1 MKILDCTLRD
11 GGYYNNW
18 DFDSD
23 LVETYLNAMRQA
35 SIDVIEIGFRSPPKQ
50 SFVGPFVYS
59 LDDYLETLPLPKNI
73 LIGVMINAKEYL
85 NSPEDPVEL
94 INKLFQS
101 AEKSPVGL
109 VRIAI
114 NFEQALEGEVL
125 AGRLK
130 ELGYRVGL
138 NMMQSHG
145 KEQYQYQQTA
155 KNIAEWG
162 SVDVL
167 YFADSLGN
175 MDPVQIRSICK
186 ALSSTWKGS
195 LGIHTHN
202 NKGMALIN
210 SLTAVEEGITWCD
223 STIMGMGRGAG
234 NVTTEALLME
244 FEHLEIH
251 RGKSQLLIPC
261 LEMFHELKEKFQWGS
276 NHLYH

>member
-1 MKILDCTLRD
+1 MNKKERTQAFITHFSKNMPEAKTELDYTNVFELTVAVVLSAQCTDKRVNIITKNL
-11 GGYYNNW
+11 
-18 DFDSD
+18 FK
-23 LVETYLNAMRQA
+23 LLPTAEVMAEA

-50 SFVGPFVYS
+50 SFMGPFVYS
-59 LDDYLETLPLPKNI
+59 LDDYLETLPLPKKI

-155 KNIAEWG
+155 KNIAEG
-162 SVDVL
+162 ANIFRG
-167 YFADSLGN
+167 YFG
-175 MDPVQIRSICK
+175 VF
-186 ALSSTWKGS
+186 W
-195 LGIHTHN
+195 
-202 NKGMALIN
+202 
-210 SLTAVEEGITWCD
+210 
-223 STIMGMGRGAG
+223 
-234 NVTTEALLME
+234 
-244 FEHLEIH
+244 EI
-251 RGKSQLLIPC
+251 
-261 LEMFHELKEKFQWGS
+261 
-276 NHLYH
+276 